1 MVKGQSR
8 PRTPFP
14 TRQGGGES
22 RSGMNPGV
30 GGSNPLVD
38 TIFSIKINA
47 LWAFSPILL
56 HYSSGFATNP
66 HLCSLLPPHKR
77 GLLRYRSISKRRT
90 QYVSKIESYFFENGR
105 IPSKALLTLFINYA
119 INIFTRI
126 RGSAKYSLP
135 FTRAEIN
142 YILKTNQF
150 TDVLSKEVFFIH
162 IGRSW

>member
-47 LWAFSPILL
+47 LWAFSLILL
-56 HYSSGFATNP
+56 HYSGGFATNP
-66 HLCSLLPPHKR
+66 PPRSPMLVPKR
-77 GLLRYRSISKRRT
+77 GLLCYRSISKRET
-90 QYVSKIESYFFENGR
+90 KYVSKTESYYPR
-105 IPSKALLTLFINYA
+105 LRSILSKVLLTISKYCA
-119 INIFTRI
+119 ISMDTLTRI
-126 RGSAKYSLP
+126 GVIYSLS
-135 FTRAEIN
+135 FTRADIN

-150 TDVLSKEVFFIH
+150 IDALSKEVFFIH
-162 IGRSW
+162 IGRSL